1 MPSKFDE
8 SDFVDRD
15 LEAAHESAAPPPEPE
30 PLPEETSPPP
40 SPEELTERV
49 SETQH
54 KLAELKQM
62 QDELE
67 RERTEIEEARKRRS
81 ELSTGREEMVQHLT
95 RGIGLLEEAELSS
108 GRTAEQLSRTVADLR
123 TSLDKI
129 NLINEEE
136 WTEENWSV
144 ELTKALTTIENSR
157 MEWNGARIKWPLLD
171 GETDLAPNVAA
182 TTQPLQTTG
191 RAGLAQL
198 SFWQL
203 SKLGLAF
210 TWPLVLVGLAVVILL
225 ILSRS

>member
-1 MPSKFDE
+1 MSSKFDE

-15 LEAAHESAAPPPEPE
+15 LEVVQESSITADPDQDSADIH
-30 PLPEETSPPP
+30 LPP
-40 SPEELTERV
+40 SQEQLTERV
-49 SETQH
+49 SETQQ

-62 QDELE
+62 QEELE
-67 RERTEIEEARKRRS
+67 RERTEIEESRRRRS
-81 ELSTGREEMVQHLT
+81 ELSNGKEEMMQNLT
-95 RGIGLLEEAELSS
+95 RGVGILEEAELSS

-123 TSLDKI
+123 SALDKI
-129 NLINEEE
+129 NLINEED

-157 MEWNGARIKWPLLD
+157 MEWNAARLKWPLLD
-171 GETDLAPNVAA
+171 GETEFSPNI
-182 TTQPLQTTG
+182 TTASQHQQTEDRTG
-191 RAGLAQL
+191 LDQL

-210 TWPLVLVGLAVVILL
+210 TWPLVFVGIAIVILL

>member
-15 LEAAHESAAPPPEPE
+15 LEAAHETAAPSPEPE
-30 PLPEETSPPP
+30 PLPEDSPPP
-40 SPEELTERV
+40 PSAEELTERV

-62 QDELE
+62 QEELE
-67 RERTEIEEARKRRS
+67 RERTEIEEARRRRS
-81 ELSTGREEMVQHLT
+81 ELSTGREEMVQNLT

-136 WTEENWSV
+136 WTDENWSV

-157 MEWNGARIKWPLLD
+157 MEWNGARLKWPLLD
-171 GETDLAPNVAA
+171 GETELGPSVAA
-182 TTQPLQTTG
+182 TAQPVQAADRPRLD
-191 RAGLAQL
+191 QL
-198 SFWQL
+198 SFGQL

-210 TWPLVLVGLAVVILL
+210 TWPLVLVGIAIVVLL
-225 ILSRS
+225 LLSRS

>member
-15 LEAAHESAAPPPEPE
+15 LEAAHESADPAPEPE
-30 PLPEETSPPP
+30 PIPEETSPPP

-62 QDELE
+62 QEELE
-67 RERTEIEEARKRRS
+67 RERTEIEEARKRRA
-81 ELSTGREEMVQHLT
+81 ELSTGREEIVQHLT

-157 MEWNGARIKWPLLD
+157 MEWNGARLKWPLLD
-171 GETDLAPNVAA
+171 GETELAPSVAA
-182 TTQPLQTTG
+182 TTQPGQTTE
-191 RAGLAQL
+191 RTGLDQL

-210 TWPLVLVGLAVVILL
+210 TWPLGLVGLAVAILL

>member
-15 LEAAHESAAPPPEPE
+15 LEAAHETAAPSPEPE
-30 PLPEETSPPP
+30 PLPEDSPPP
-40 SPEELTERV
+40 PSAEELTERV

-62 QDELE
+62 QEELE
-67 RERTEIEEARKRRS
+67 RERTEIEEARRRRS
-81 ELSTGREEMVQHLT
+81 ELSTGREEMVQNLT

-136 WTEENWSV
+136 WTDENWSV

-157 MEWNGARIKWPLLD
+157 MEWNGARLKWPLLD
-171 GETDLAPNVAA
+171 GETELAPSVAA
-182 TTQPLQTTG
+182 IAQPAQAADRPMLD
-191 RAGLAQL
+191 QL
-198 SFWQL
+198 SFGQL

-210 TWPLVLVGLAVVILL
+210 TWPLVLVGIAIVVLL
-225 ILSRS
+225 LLSRS

>member
-15 LEAAHESAAPPPEPE
+15 LEAAHETAAPSHEPE
-30 PLPEETSPPP
+30 PLPEDSPPP
-40 SPEELTERV
+40 PSAEELTERV

-62 QDELE
+62 QEELE
-67 RERTEIEEARKRRS
+67 RERTEIEEARRRRS
-81 ELSTGREEMVQHLT
+81 ELSTGREEMVQNLT

-136 WTEENWSV
+136 WTDENWSV

-157 MEWNGARIKWPLLD
+157 MEWNGARLKWPLLD
-171 GETDLAPNVAA
+171 GETELAPSVAA
-182 TTQPLQTTG
+182 TAQPVQAADRPRLD
-191 RAGLAQL
+191 QL
-198 SFWQL
+198 SFGQL

-210 TWPLVLVGLAVVILL
+210 TWPLVLVGIAIVVLL
-225 ILSRS
+225 LLSRS

>member
-15 LEAAHESAAPPPEPE
+15 LEAAHETAAPSPEPE
-30 PLPEETSPPP
+30 PFPEDSPPP
-40 SPEELTERV
+40 PSAEELTERV
-49 SETQH
+49 SETQQ
-54 KLAELKQM
+54 KLAELKQR
-62 QDELE
+62 QEELE
-67 RERTEIEEARKRRS
+67 RERTEIEEARRRRS
-81 ELSTGREEMVQHLT
+81 ELSTGREEMVQNLT

-136 WTEENWSV
+136 WTDENWSV

-157 MEWNGARIKWPLLD
+157 MEWNGARLKWPLLD
-171 GETDLAPNVAA
+171 GETELAPSGASI
-182 TTQPLQTTG
+182 TQPVQPAD
-191 RAGLAQL
+191 RPGLDQL
-198 SFWQL
+198 SFGQL

-210 TWPLVLVGLAVVILL
+210 TWPLVLVGIAIVVLL
-225 ILSRS
+225 LLSRS

>member
-15 LEAAHESAAPPPEPE
+15 LEAAPSHEPE
-30 PLPEETSPPP
+30 PLQEDSPPP
-40 SPEELTERV
+40 PSAEELTERV
-49 SETQH
+49 SETQQ

-62 QDELE
+62 QEELE
-67 RERTEIEEARKRRS
+67 RERTEIEEARRRRS
-81 ELSTGREEMVQHLT
+81 ELSTGREEMVQNLT

-136 WTEENWSV
+136 WTDENWSV

-157 MEWNGARIKWPLLD
+157 MEWNGARLKWPLLD
-171 GETDLAPNVAA
+171 GETELAPSVAA
-182 TTQPLQTTG
+182 IAQPAQAADRPMLD
-191 RAGLAQL
+191 QL
-198 SFWQL
+198 SFGQL

-210 TWPLVLVGLAVVILL
+210 TWPLVLVGIAIVVLL
-225 ILSRS
+225 LLSRS

>member
-30 PLPEETSPPP
+30 PLPEDSPPP
-40 SPEELTERV
+40 PSAEELTERV

-62 QDELE
+62 QEELE
-67 RERTEIEEARKRRS
+67 RERTEIEEARRRRS
-81 ELSTGREEMVQHLT
+81 ELSTGREEMVQNLT

-136 WTEENWSV
+136 WTDENWSV

-157 MEWNGARIKWPLLD
+157 MEWNGARLKWPLLD
-171 GETDLAPNVAA
+171 GETELAPSVAA
-182 TTQPLQTTG
+182 TAQPVQAADRPRLD
-191 RAGLAQL
+191 QL
-198 SFWQL
+198 SFGQL

-210 TWPLVLVGLAVVILL
+210 TWPLVLVGIAIVVLL
-225 ILSRS
+225 LLSRS

>member
-15 LEAAHESAAPPPEPE
+15 LEAAHETAAPSPEPE
-30 PLPEETSPPP
+30 PLPEDSPPP
-40 SPEELTERV
+40 PSAEELTERV

-62 QDELE
+62 QEELE
-67 RERTEIEEARKRRS
+67 RERTEIEEARRRRS
-81 ELSTGREEMVQHLT
+81 ELSTGREEMVQNLT

-136 WTEENWSV
+136 WTDENWSV

-157 MEWNGARIKWPLLD
+157 MEWNGARLKWPLLD
-171 GETDLAPNVAA
+171 GETELAPSVAA
-182 TTQPLQTTG
+182 IAQPAQAADRPRLD
-191 RAGLAQL
+191 QL
-198 SFWQL
+198 SFGQL

-210 TWPLVLVGLAVVILL
+210 TWPLVLVGIAIVVLL
-225 ILSRS
+225 LLSRS

>member
-15 LEAAHESAAPPPEPE
+15 LEAAHETAAPSPEPE
-30 PLPEETSPPP
+30 PLPEDSPPP
-40 SPEELTERV
+40 PSAEELTERV

-62 QDELE
+62 QEELE
-67 RERTEIEEARKRRS
+67 RERTEIEEARRRRS
-81 ELSTGREEMVQHLT
+81 ELSTGREEMVQNLT

-136 WTEENWSV
+136 WTDENWSV

-157 MEWNGARIKWPLLD
+157 MEWNGARLKWPLLD
-171 GETDLAPNVAA
+171 GETELAPSVAA
-182 TTQPLQTTG
+182 IAQPAQAADRPRLD
-191 RAGLAQL
+191 QL
-198 SFWQL
+198 SFGQL

-210 TWPLVLVGLAVVILL
+210 TWPLVLVGIAIVVFLL
-225 ILSRS
+225 LSRS

>member
-1 MPSKFDE
+1 
-8 SDFVDRD
+8 
-15 LEAAHESAAPPPEPE
+15 
-30 PLPEETSPPP
+30 
-40 SPEELTERV
+40 
-49 SETQH
+49 
-54 KLAELKQM
+54 M
-62 QDELE
+62 QN
-67 RERTEIEEARKRRS
+67 
-81 ELSTGREEMVQHLT
+81 LT

-157 MEWNGARIKWPLLD
+157 MEWNGARLKWPLLD
-171 GETDLAPNVAA
+171 GETELAPSVAA
-182 TTQPLQTTG
+182 TSQPTPVAE
-191 RAGLAQL
+191 RPGLDQL

-210 TWPLVLVGLAVVILL
+210 TWPLVLVGVAVVILL
-225 ILSRS
+225 LLSRN

>member
-15 LEAAHESAAPPPEPE
+15 LEAAHETAAPSPEPE
-30 PLPEETSPPP
+30 PLPEDSPPP
-40 SPEELTERV
+40 PSAEELTERV

-62 QDELE
+62 QEELE
-67 RERTEIEEARKRRS
+67 RERTEIEEARRRRS
-81 ELSTGREEMVQHLT
+81 ELSTGREEMVQNLT

-136 WTEENWSV
+136 WTDENWSV

-157 MEWNGARIKWPLLD
+157 MEWNGARLKWPLLD
-171 GETDLAPNVAA
+171 GETELAPALPPSPN
-182 TTQPLQTTG
+182 PC
-191 RAGLAQL
+191 RPPIGLRLDQL
-198 SFWQL
+198 SFGQL

-210 TWPLVLVGLAVVILL
+210 TWPLVLVGIAIVVLL
-225 ILSRS
+225 LLSRS

>member
-1 MPSKFDE
+1 MSSKFDE

-15 LEAAHESAAPPPEPE
+15 LEAAHETATPANEPDS
-30 PLPEETSPPP
+30 LPEDATPPP
-40 SPEELTERV
+40 STEELTERV

-62 QDELE
+62 QEDLE
-67 RERTEIEEARKRRS
+67 RERTEIEEARRRRS
-81 ELSTGREEMVQHLT
+81 ELSTGREEMVQNLT
-95 RGIGLLEEAELSS
+95 RGIGLLEEAEISS
-108 GRTAEQLSRTVADLR
+108 GRTAEHLSRTVAGLR

-129 NLINEEE
+129 NLIKEEE

-157 MEWNGARIKWPLLD
+157 MEWNGARLKWPLLD
-171 GETDLAPNVAA
+171 GETELAPNVAS
-182 TTQPLQTTG
+182 TSQHTQVADRP
-191 RAGLAQL
+191 GLDQL

-210 TWPLVLVGLAVVILL
+210 TWPLVLVGVAVVILL
-225 ILSRS
+225 LVTRS

>member
-1 MPSKFDE
+1 
-8 SDFVDRD
+8 
-15 LEAAHESAAPPPEPE
+15 
-30 PLPEETSPPP
+30 
-40 SPEELTERV
+40 
-49 SETQH
+49 
-54 KLAELKQM
+54 
-62 QDELE
+62 
-67 RERTEIEEARKRRS
+67 
-81 ELSTGREEMVQHLT
+81 MVQNLT

-157 MEWNGARIKWPLLD
+157 MEWNGARLKWPLLD
-171 GETDLAPNVAA
+171 GETELAPSVAA
-182 TTQPLQTTG
+182 TSQPTPVAE
-191 RAGLAQL
+191 RPGLDQL

-210 TWPLVLVGLAVVILL
+210 TWPLVLVGVAVVILL
-225 ILSRS
+225 LLSRN

>member
-1 MPSKFDE
+1 MQSKFDE

-15 LEAAHESAAPPPEPE
+15 LEAAHETAAPSPEPE
-30 PLPEETSPPP
+30 PLPEDSPPP
-40 SPEELTERV
+40 PSAEELTERV

-62 QDELE
+62 QEELE
-67 RERTEIEEARKRRS
+67 RERTEIEEARRRRS
-81 ELSTGREEMVQHLT
+81 ELSTGREEMVQNLT

-108 GRTAEQLSRTVADLR
+108 GRTAEQLSRTVADIR

-136 WTEENWSV
+136 WTDENWSV

-157 MEWNGARIKWPLLD
+157 MEWNGARLKWPLLD
-171 GETDLAPNVAA
+171 GETELAPSVAA
-182 TTQPLQTTG
+182 ITQPVQAAD
-191 RAGLAQL
+191 RPGLDQL
-198 SFWQL
+198 SFGQL

-210 TWPLVLVGLAVVILL
+210 TWPLVLVGIAIVVLL
-225 ILSRS
+225 LLSRS

>member
-15 LEAAHESAAPPPEPE
+15 LEAAHETAAPSPEPE
-30 PLPEETSPPP
+30 PLPEDSPPP
-40 SPEELTERV
+40 PSAEELTERV

-62 QDELE
+62 QEELE
-67 RERTEIEEARKRRS
+67 RERTEIEEARRRRS
-81 ELSTGREEMVQHLT
+81 ELSTGREEMVQNLT

-136 WTEENWSV
+136 WTDENWSV

-157 MEWNGARIKWPLLD
+157 MEWN
-171 GETDLAPNVAA
+171 
-182 TTQPLQTTG
+182 
-191 RAGLAQL
+191 L
-198 SFWQL
+198 S
-203 SKLGLAF
+203 
-210 TWPLVLVGLAVVILL
+210 L
-225 ILSRS
+225 IHI

>member
-15 LEAAHESAAPPPEPE
+15 LEAAHESAAPAPEPK

-62 QDELE
+62 QEELE

-157 MEWNGARIKWPLLD
+157 MEWNGARLKWPLLD
-171 GETDLAPNVAA
+171 GETELAPSVAA
-182 TTQPLQTTG
+182 TTQPAQTTE
-191 RAGLAQL
+191 RAGLDQL

>member
-15 LEAAHESAAPPPEPE
+15 LEAAQETAAPSPEPE
-30 PLPEETSPPP
+30 LLPEDSPPP
-40 SPEELTERV
+40 PSAEELTERV

-62 QDELE
+62 QEELE
-67 RERTEIEEARKRRS
+67 RERTEIEEARRRRS
-81 ELSTGREEMVQHLT
+81 ELSTGREEMVQNLT

-136 WTEENWSV
+136 WTDENWSV

-157 MEWNGARIKWPLLD
+157 MEWNGARLKWPLLD
-171 GETDLAPNVAA
+171 GETELASSVAA
-182 TTQPLQTTG
+182 IAQPVQVADRPRLD
-191 RAGLAQL
+191 QL
-198 SFWQL
+198 SFGQL

-210 TWPLVLVGLAVVILL
+210 TWPLVLVGIAIVVLL
-225 ILSRS
+225 LLSRS

>member
-1 MPSKFDE
+1 
-8 SDFVDRD
+8 
-15 LEAAHESAAPPPEPE
+15 
-30 PLPEETSPPP
+30 
-40 SPEELTERV
+40 
-49 SETQH
+49 
-54 KLAELKQM
+54 M
-62 QDELE
+62 QEELE
-67 RERTEIEEARKRRS
+67 RERTEIEEARRRRS
-81 ELSTGREEMVQHLT
+81 ELSTGREDMVQNLT

-157 MEWNGARIKWPLLD
+157 MEWNGARLKWPLLD
-171 GETDLAPNVAA
+171 GETELAPSVAA
-182 TTQPLQTTG
+182 TSQPTPVAE
-191 RAGLAQL
+191 RPGLDQL

-210 TWPLVLVGLAVVILL
+210 TWPLVLVGVAVVILL
-225 ILSRS
+225 LLSRN

>member
-15 LEAAHESAAPPPEPE
+15 LEAAHETAAPSPEPE
-30 PLPEETSPPP
+30 PLPEDSPPP
-40 SPEELTERV
+40 PSAEELTERV

-62 QDELE
+62 QEELE
-67 RERTEIEEARKRRS
+67 RERTEIEEARRRRS
-81 ELSTGREEMVQHLT
+81 ELSTGREEMVQNLT
-95 RGIGLLEEAELSS
+95 RGIGLLKEAELSS

-136 WTEENWSV
+136 WTDENWSV

-157 MEWNGARIKWPLLD
+157 MEWNGARLKWPLLD
-171 GETDLAPNVAA
+171 GETELAPSVAA
-182 TTQPLQTTG
+182 IAQPVQAADRPRLD
-191 RAGLAQL
+191 QL
-198 SFWQL
+198 SFGQL

-210 TWPLVLVGLAVVILL
+210 TWPLVLVGIAIVVLL
-225 ILSRS
+225 LLSRS

>member
-15 LEAAHESAAPPPEPE
+15 LEAAHETAAPSPEPE
-30 PLPEETSPPP
+30 PLPEDSPPP
-40 SPEELTERV
+40 PSAEELTERV

-62 QDELE
+62 QEELE
-67 RERTEIEEARKRRS
+67 RERTEIEEARRRRS
-81 ELSTGREEMVQHLT
+81 ELSTGREEMVQNLT
-95 RGIGLLEEAELSS
+95 RGIGLLVEAELSS

-136 WTEENWSV
+136 WTDENWSV

-157 MEWNGARIKWPLLD
+157 MEWNGARLKWPLLD
-171 GETDLAPNVAA
+171 GETELAPSVAA
-182 TTQPLQTTG
+182 IAQPAQAADRPRLD
-191 RAGLAQL
+191 QL
-198 SFWQL
+198 SFGQL

-210 TWPLVLVGLAVVILL
+210 TWPLVLVGIAIVVLL
-225 ILSRS
+225 LLSRS

>member
-15 LEAAHESAAPPPEPE
+15 LEAAHETAAPPPEPE
-30 PLPEETSPPP
+30 PLPEDSPPP
-40 SPEELTERV
+40 PSAEELTERV
-49 SETQH
+49 SKTQH

-62 QDELE
+62 QEELE
-67 RERTEIEEARKRRS
+67 RERTEIEEARRRRS
-81 ELSTGREEMVQHLT
+81 ELSTGREEMVQNLT

-136 WTEENWSV
+136 WTDENWSV

-157 MEWNGARIKWPLLD
+157 MEWNGARLKWPLLD
-171 GETDLAPNVAA
+171 GETELAPSVAA
-182 TTQPLQTTG
+182 IAQPAQAADRPRLD
-191 RAGLAQL
+191 QL
-198 SFWQL
+198 SFGQL

-210 TWPLVLVGLAVVILL
+210 TWPLVLVGIAIVVLL
-225 ILSRS
+225 LLSRS

>member
-15 LEAAHESAAPPPEPE
+15 LEAAHETAAPDPEPN
-30 PLPEETSPPP
+30 PLQEDPTTPP
-40 SPEELTERV
+40 STEELNERV

-62 QDELE
+62 QEELE

-81 ELSTGREEMVQHLT
+81 ELSTGREEMVQNLT

-136 WTEENWSV
+136 WTDENWSV

-157 MEWNGARIKWPLLD
+157 MEWNGARLKWPLLD
-171 GETDLAPNVAA
+171 GETDYAPGVAA
-182 TTQPLQTTG
+182 TSQPVQTPE
-191 RAGLAQL
+191 RQGLDQL

-210 TWPLVLVGLAVVILL
+210 TWPLVLVGVAVVILL
-225 ILSRS
+225 LLSRS

>member
-15 LEAAHESAAPPPEPE
+15 LEAAHETAAPSPEPE
-30 PLPEETSPPP
+30 PLPEDSPPP
-40 SPEELTERV
+40 PSAEELTERV

-62 QDELE
+62 QEELE
-67 RERTEIEEARKRRS
+67 RERTEIEEARRRRS
-81 ELSTGREEMVQHLT
+81 ELSTGREEMVQNLT

-129 NLINEEE
+129 KLINEEE
-136 WTEENWSV
+136 WTDENWSV

-157 MEWNGARIKWPLLD
+157 MEWNGARLKWPLLD
-171 GETDLAPNVAA
+171 GETELAQSVAA
-182 TTQPLQTTG
+182 TAQHVQAADRPRLD
-191 RAGLAQL
+191 QL
-198 SFWQL
+198 SFGQL

-210 TWPLVLVGLAVVILL
+210 TWPLVLVGIAIVVLL
-225 ILSRS
+225 LLSRS